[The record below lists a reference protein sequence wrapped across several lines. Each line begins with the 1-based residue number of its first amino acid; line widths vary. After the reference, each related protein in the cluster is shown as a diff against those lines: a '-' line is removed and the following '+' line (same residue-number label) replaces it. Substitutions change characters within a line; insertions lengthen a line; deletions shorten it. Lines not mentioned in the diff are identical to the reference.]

1 MCVYMWSRYVH
12 IVNYRGIIYIY
23 IHTYIHTYTLWIESM
38 WEYQEGWSLLRHPME
53 RDRIVGFWQS
63 LNMQRKLNE
72 VPPERNPSKCLCL
85 SWEMWHWFCL
95 KPAMKFHMQ
104 TAAVVIALLLDH
116 HRTTTTRSFWTQRHE
131 RTWRWIA
138 MRRLPSLALAVASI
152 EPLDPPVEFVA
163 PKLNIGWIQKLN
175 KMIQPTCAFSICI
188 VGLHALAFPHIR
200 LHAALSSSI
209 VQFFLNDATL

>member
-1 MCVYMWSRYVH
+1 MRCHQKEIRPSACAYLEKC
-12 IVNYRGIIYIY
+12 GI
-23 IHTYIHTYTLWIESM
+23 
-38 WEYQEGWSLLRHPME
+38 
-53 RDRIVGFWQS
+53 
-63 LNMQRKLNE
+63 
-72 VPPERNPSKCLCL
+72 
-85 SWEMWHWFCL
+85 WFCL

-152 EPLDPPVEFVA
+152 EPLDPAPVEFVA